1 MTLSILWVLDFLNFF
16 LNIFYST
23 FRIFC
28 SALFKLK
35 DVENKYLCYRMVLM
49 HMHLR
54 AKNEDERVATKFAWS
69 RSIQDY

>member
-1 MTLSILWVLDFLNFF
+1 
-16 LNIFYST
+16 
-23 FRIFC
+23 
-28 SALFKLK
+28 LK